1 MSERLARGLLA
12 AGFSLTQMET
22 RRVAPDRAAQMDK
35 TRRNDARGIVRLLRL
50 GWFRPVRLTRAMKR
64 ARGAWSMSARKSLQG
79 RPVDAGNS
87 LRGPARA
94 ALVCG
99 PGGSCA
105 GGGTQ
110 RSGT

>member
-1 MSERLARGLLA
+1 MSERLARGLLD
-12 AGFSLTQMET
+12 AGFSVTRTET
-22 RRVAPDRAAQMDK
+22 RRVAPARAAQIEK
-35 TRRNDARGIVRLLRL
+35 TRRNDARAIVRLLRL
-50 GWFRPVRLTRAMKR
+50 CRFRPVHLESHEARQRRLPL
-64 ARGAWSMSARKSLQG
+64 SARKSQQG
-79 RPVDAGNS
+79 HLVDVGNS
-87 LRGPARA
+87 VRGPVRA